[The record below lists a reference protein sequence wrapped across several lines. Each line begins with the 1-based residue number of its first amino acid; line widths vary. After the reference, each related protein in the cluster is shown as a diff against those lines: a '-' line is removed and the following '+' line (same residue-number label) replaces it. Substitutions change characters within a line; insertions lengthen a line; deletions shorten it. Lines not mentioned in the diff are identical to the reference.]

1 VIDIMAAGAERD
13 RRAEAW
19 FRLLASQNS
28 LATQRKIWVAQ
39 ILCLEVGSGRCHSYA
54 REYCPPHGD
63 EEVFV
68 TRGRR
73 RLRRSRLYQA
83 LLNLILSH
91 QELNLYPF
99 VGIINVDRHLPAIQM
114 SDVAISDGIEFFGKQ
129 EVKTVLNR

>member
-1 VIDIMAAGAERD
+1 VVPPVGITKFTGHSEKDLGGPD
-13 RRAEAW
+13 T
-19 FRLLASQNS
+19 LLG
-28 LATQRKIWVAQ
+28 
-39 ILCLEVGSGRCHSYA
+39 VGSGRCHSYA